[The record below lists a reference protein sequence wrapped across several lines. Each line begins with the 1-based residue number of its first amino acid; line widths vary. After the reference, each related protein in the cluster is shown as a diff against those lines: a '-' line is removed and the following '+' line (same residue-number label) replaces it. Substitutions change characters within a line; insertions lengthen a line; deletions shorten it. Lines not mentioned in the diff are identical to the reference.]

1 MTVIVLM
8 HSQGKDTEIVM
19 EACNPTELGGILMS
33 LPFLAEEDE
42 DFDFYVPCDEDEDC
56 NNNRQN

>member
-19 EACNPTELGGILMS
+19 EACDPRELGAIMVS
-33 LPFLAEEDE
+33 LPMLAEEDC
-42 DFDFYVPCDEDEDC
+42 DFDYYNPL
-56 NNNRQN
+56 NNDNQFN

>member
-19 EACNPTELGGILMS
+19 EACDPTELGGILMS

-42 DFDFYVPCDEDEDC
+42 DFDFHLPYDDDEDT
-56 NNNRQN
+56 NNRQN